1 MILAQGF
8 TAAKRLPTEWDHS
21 LACVLVCGGRATSP
35 AVPSSVVGRAFAILR
50 AFNQNERELTAAQLA
65 VRTGLPTS
73 TAHRIATE
81 LVHVGALERVNGRF
95 RPDILLFEL
104 GQFAEPRS
112 VLREA
117 AMPFMED
124 LYEATHHTVHLG
136 VLDGSE
142 VVYVERLTGTHGS
155 KVPSRVGGRNPAHCT
170 GLGKALLAHQP
181 RRERDVL
188 LEQPLVAATRHSIT
202 DPVRLQEE
210 LTLIVD
216 RGAAYDQEEARLGL
230 ACVAAPVLDARR
242 RAVAALSLSGP
253 VAEIDRGVL
262 TPAIRT
268 AAMSLARVL
277 RRS

>member
-1 MILAQGF
+1 V
-8 TAAKRLPTEWDHS
+8 S
-21 LACVLVCGGRATSP
+21 SGRATNP
-35 AVPSSVVGRAFAILR
+35 EAPRSVIGRAFAILR
-50 AFNQNERELTAAQLA
+50 AFDQSDRELTAAEIA

-73 TAHRIATE
+73 TAHRIAME
-81 LVHVGALERVNGRF
+81 LVQVGALERVESRY

-104 GQFAEPRS
+104 GQLAEQRS

-181 RRERDVL
+181 KRERDL
-188 LEQPLVAATRHSIT
+188 LLAQPLIAATRHSIT
-202 DPVRLQEE
+202 DPVRLREE
-210 LTLIVD
+210 LALIVD
-216 RGAAYDQEEARLGL
+216 RGAAYDHEEARLGL
-230 ACVAAPVLDARR
+230 ACVAAPVLDTRR
-242 RAVAALSLSGP
+242 RAIAALSLSGP
-253 VAEIDRGVL
+253 VAEIDRSVL
-262 TPAIRT
+262 TPALRT